1 MKHKK
6 SVTCRFVLTIVIIFV
21 VVFALSLWIQIK
33 TYQDVEKLSTS
44 LKEMHA
50 MVNAEAYDKSL
61 EAYYDIR
68 DLWNSHK
75 DHWYYYLNH
84 TIIKETDLS
93 IARMGAYLESEQYGD
108 AIAEEAALL
117 RLLHEV
123 KSHDI
128 PLLHNFV

>member
-1 MKHKK
+1 MKHKR
-6 SVTCRFVLTIVIIFV
+6 SITFRLVLTIVIILV
-21 VVFALSLWIQIK
+21 IVFALSLWIQIK

-50 MVNAEAYDKSL
+50 LINAEKYDEGLTS
-61 EAYYDIR
+61 YYNIR

-84 TIIKETDLS
+84 TIIKETDLC
-93 IARMGAYLESEQYGD
+93 IGAYLENEQYGD

-128 PLLHNFV
+128 PLLHNIV